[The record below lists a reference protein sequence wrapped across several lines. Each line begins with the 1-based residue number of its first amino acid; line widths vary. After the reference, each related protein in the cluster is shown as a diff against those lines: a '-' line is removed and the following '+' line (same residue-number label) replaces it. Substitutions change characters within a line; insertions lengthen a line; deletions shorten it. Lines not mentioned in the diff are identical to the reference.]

1 MSTCSVTDR
10 VRGVSTMDLLL
21 LEEDD
26 NEEEGEEES
35 VAVEGDFIMA
45 WSVNSKSSS
54 LDMALVVVATA
65 SATAATRF
73 F

>member
-21 LEEDD
+21 LD
-26 NEEEGEEES
+26 EEEGEEES